1 LTLALM
7 CGLAAALLWGV
18 TDFLIRVAAHRVG
31 VLRTMLYAQGL
42 GAVTAWLWV
51 AGDPAIRVPL
61 REGSRSAWLAA
72 AGAALVG
79 LGATVALYRG
89 LQRGRASIVAP
100 IASAYGAVTAIA
112 SWATGEPLTA
122 TVIGAIGAIVV
133 GALLVSVP
141 SATQPPATETLEP
154 HTLGVGW
161 ATLACIGYGLSF
173 WIQGRYVNP
182 ELGPLLPVALYYL
195 ISTIFLISATS
206 VLRPALALSWSQ
218 ARLVFGVSLAAIA
231 GFYSLSVGL
240 GTGHIAIVTTVGSLQ
255 SAVTVALAA
264 FFLDER
270 LAAHHW
276 IGVAAIIIGLGLIRL
291 T

>member
-1 LTLALM
+1 MTLALM

-51 AGDPAIRVPL
+51 AGDPAIQVPL
-61 REGSRSAWLAA
+61 RESSRSAWLAA

-100 IASAYGAVTAIA
+100 IASAYGAITAVA
-112 SWATGEPLTA
+112 SWVTGERLTG
-122 TVIGAIGAIVV
+122 TVIGAIAAIVI

-141 SATQPPATETLEP
+141 SATQPPAAQTLEP

-218 ARLVFGVSLAAIA
+218 ARLVFGVGLAAIT

-240 GTGHIAIVTTVGSLQ
+240 GTGHVAIVTAVGSLQ
-255 SAVTVALAA
+255 SAITVALAA
-264 FFLDER
+264 FFLGER

-276 IGVAAIIIGLGLIRL
+276 IGVAAIVIGLSLIRL

>member
-1 LTLALM
+1 M

-51 AGDPAIRVPL
+51 AGDPAIQVPL
-61 REGSRSAWLAA
+61 RESSRSAWLAA

-100 IASAYGAVTAIA
+100 IASAYGAITAVA
-112 SWATGEPLTA
+112 SWVTGERLTG
-122 TVIGAIGAIVV
+122 TVIGAIAAIVI

-141 SATQPPATETLEP
+141 SATQPPAAQTLEP

-218 ARLVFGVSLAAIA
+218 ARLVFGVGLAAIT

-240 GTGHIAIVTTVGSLQ
+240 GTGHVAIVTAVGSLQ
-255 SAVTVALAA
+255 SAITVALAA
-264 FFLDER
+264 FFLGER

-276 IGVAAIIIGLGLIRL
+276 IGVAAIVIGLSLIRL

>member
-1 LTLALM
+1 M

-51 AGDPAIRVPL
+51 AGDPAIQVPL
-61 REGSRSAWLAA
+61 RESSRSAWLAA

-100 IASAYGAVTAIA
+100 IASAYGAITAVA
-112 SWATGEPLTA
+112 SWVTGERLTG
-122 TVIGAIGAIVV
+122 TVIGAIAAIVI

-141 SATQPPATETLEP
+141 SATQPPAAQTLEP

-218 ARLVFGVSLAAIA
+218 ARLVFGVGLAAIT

-240 GTGHIAIVTTVGSLQ
+240 GTGHVAIVTAVGSLQ
-255 SAVTVALAA
+255 SAITVALAA
-264 FFLDER
+264 FFLRER

-276 IGVAAIIIGLGLIRL
+276 IGVAAIVIGLSLIRL